1 MSNKLSNAISFTAG
15 ILVGGVAG
23 YFATKQF
30 LTKMFEQEL
39 QEEIDDVKR
48 YYKLL
53 RKEGDFSSPET
64 VKPSYNDVVK
74 PYQFE
79 EPQDPANNEYDE
91 SAEESIDKEKPYII
105 SLEEFMEERTDLD
118 KLTLTYY
125 EGDDVLC
132 DERDV
137 AILDYEKSIGDEAL
151 SKFGHLSK
159 DPNVVYV
166 RNEKSEADYEIVKD
180 QRSFSEAVLGI
191 REEKEVRRMR
201 EDD

>member
-1 MSNKLSNAISFTAG
+1 MSNKLSNAISFTTG

-39 QEEIDDVKR
+39 QEDIDDVKR

-79 EPQDPANNEYDE
+79 EPQDPANNEHDE
-91 SAEESIDKEKPYII
+91 SAEETIDKEKPYII

>member
-1 MSNKLSNAISFTAG
+1 MEKKTISVFAFIAG
-15 ILVGGVAG
+15 LTIGGASS
-23 YFATKQF
+23 YF
-30 LTKMFEQEL
+30 LTRKILQKEFDLEL
-39 QEEIDDVKR
+39 QEQIDDVKR

-74 PYQFE
+74 SYQFE
-79 EPQDPANNEYDE
+79 EPQDPANEEIQKNIDTDE
-91 SAEESIDKEKPYII
+91 PTII

-118 KLTLTYY
+118 KITLTYY

-132 DERDV
+132 DDRDV
-137 AILDYEKSIGDEAL
+137 AIHEFEKSIGNEAL
-151 SKFGHLSK
+151 TKFGHLSK

-166 RNEKSEADYEIVKD
+166 RNEKNETDYEIIKD
-180 QRSFSEAVLGI
+180 HRSFSEAVLGI
-191 REEKEVRRMR
+191 REEKEVHRMR